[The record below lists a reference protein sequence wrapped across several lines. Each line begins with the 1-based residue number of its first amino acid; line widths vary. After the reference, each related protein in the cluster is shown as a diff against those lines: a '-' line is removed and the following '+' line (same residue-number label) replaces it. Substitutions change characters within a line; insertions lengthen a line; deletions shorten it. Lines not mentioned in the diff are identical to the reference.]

1 MASVALNGISKSY
14 AAVGAVEDVSFDIE
28 SGKFLT
34 LLGPSGCGKSTT
46 LRLIAG
52 LITPDR
58 GEILIDGRA
67 VTDVP
72 TYRRRIGMVFQNLA
86 LFPHMTVVQ
95 NVAFG
100 LRMHGIGRIERK
112 GQVRDVLALVKLAG
126 LEDRLPRQLSGG
138 QQQRVALARALVTRP
153 TVLLLDE
160 PFAALDRKLR
170 LAMQDE
176 LRDLTRRTGT
186 TAVFVTHDQDEALVL
201 SDRIAVM
208 NRGRIE
214 QIDRPQAVFERPRN
228 AFVAD
233 FMGATNLFAGRIEAR
248 TGDRAEIALDGIA
261 LRLHAV
267 SPLRIGQVVHVAIRP
282 EAIALRA
289 MLPAAPAEGLSG
301 TVERVVYQGT
311 GATYQLRAD
320 AGGPML
326 VVRVPLLGCCAT
338 PAFDEG
344 DRALAS
350 WDSAAIHVMPS
361 GATGRE

>member
-1 MASVALNGISKSY
+1 MASVALIRVSKSY
-14 AAVGAVEDVSFDIE
+14 ASVGAVEDVSLDIE

-58 GEILIDGRA
+58 GEVLIDGRA

-72 TYRRRIGMVFQNLA
+72 SHRRRVGMVFQNLA
-86 LFPHMTVVQ
+86 LFPHMTVAQ

-100 LRMHGIGRIERK
+100 LRMQGFGRTERE
-112 GQVRDVLALVKLAG
+112 GQVRDGLALVKLSG

-214 QIDRPQAVFERPRN
+214 QIDRPQAVFEQPCS

-233 FMGATNLFAGRIEAR
+233 FMGATNLFSGRIEAR
-248 TGDRAEIALDGIA
+248 RGDLIEIALDGNT
-261 LRLHAV
+261 LHLHAA
-267 SPLRIGQVVHVAIRP
+267 SPLAVGQAVHVAIRP
-282 EAIALRA
+282 EAIALSVP
-289 MLPAAPAEGLSG
+289 PAAGPTARLSG
-301 TVERVVYQGT
+301 TIEHVVYQGT
-311 GATYQLRAD
+311 GATYRLRAD
-320 AGGPML
+320 AGGPVL
-326 VVRVPLLGCCAT
+326 VVRVPLLGRGVT
-338 PAFDEG
+338 PAFDAG
-344 DRALAS
+344 DRALAT
-350 WDSAAIHVMPS
+350 WDPAAIHVMP
-361 GATGRE
+361 A